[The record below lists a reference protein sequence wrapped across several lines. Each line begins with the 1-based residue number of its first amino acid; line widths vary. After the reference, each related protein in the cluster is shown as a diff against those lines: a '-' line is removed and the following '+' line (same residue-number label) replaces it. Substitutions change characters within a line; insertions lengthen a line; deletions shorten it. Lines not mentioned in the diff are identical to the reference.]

1 MSESVKN
8 TNLKLEGDATDGT
21 LLDALHEMGHV
32 ARNLVAHP
40 LRRDER
46 NLSADALVD
55 VEVEGQARVVLLN
68 DRTRGLLD
76 CLGANAAHLALTKKT
91 EKKQY
96 KQNTKK
102 KDKEKKKLKTKTKKS
117 NLFFSPLL

>member
-1 MSESVKN
+1 MN
-8 TNLKLEGDATDGT
+8 TNLKLEGDAVDGT

-55 VEVEGQARVVLLN
+55 VEVERQARVVLLN
-68 DRTRGLLD
+68 DRTRGLLN
-76 CLGANAAHLALTKKT
+76 CLGANAAHLVSTKNNT
-91 EKKQY
+91 KQT
-96 KQNTKK
+96 NTKK
-102 KDKEKKKLKTKTKKS
+102 KGQEKKRKTKQKKTI
-117 NLFFSPLL
+117 LFFLPLL